1 MYMLITIGHMWM
13 KENVPHWLIYLNAW
27 SLPRWWNCL
36 GRFRR
41 SSLVGGDVSLRMGFE
56 RFQQPMAGPVSSLS
70 LSIPSPHLQI
80 MNQNV
85 RKTARA
91 IHLTHL
97 LSLPMFNTSR
107 MENMS
112 WLRISSRCIHVLPDQ
127 AKVLN
132 VTTSPFTTQL
142 HYHVSQAPVSPR
154 NSSWYPRQLPCHP
167 HP

>member
-1 MYMLITIGHMWM
+1 MSPIGSFIWMLGPYLDGGTVWEGLGEAALSEEMC
-13 KENVPHWLIYLNAW
+13 HWGWALKGFNSPWQAQ
-27 SLPRWWNCL
+27 
-36 GRFRR
+36 
-41 SSLVGGDVSLRMGFE
+41 SSLF
-56 RFQQPMAGPVSSLS
+56 PSLS
-70 LSIPSPHLQI
+70 PPHLQI

-112 WLRISSRCIHVLPDQ
+112 WLRISSQCIHVLPDQ

-167 HP
+167 RP